1 MSCDFCQ
8 RTIGLWNYKSPYWH
22 ETHQNS
28 ESGITKDLE
37 DTVREEVVTEEIQN
51 AEKVPNGSAIVEN
64 DQNGHENLVDDRI
77 SDDGQNSSAKVT
89 DTVSEKEMQVSGNG
103 AILSGS
109 ENESL
114 GKDSDETKAPNI
126 EKPSDQ
132 TENICEMV
140 SEMRKSVEL
149 DGVQNGAKE
158 SKETDEHD
166 SGTNGVDATDGTS
179 PSKVGGK
186 DSDAD
191 EENKENEDEA
201 GENSCSET
209 KDKGKEHSPEISTV
223 KSSNGHREEETK
235 ENNPREQSYEV
246 SRSPDS
252 APPAVTNST
261 QDTTAGEQ
269 GRKRIKLVRAYG
281 LLILLS
287 CLLEYVVD
295 ITDEIL
301 IIHWIA
307 CITVALR
314 PKKNRMVAHL
324 NFCLSGEQQFCS
336 CTLQ

>member
-8 RTIGLWNYKSPYWH
+8 RTIGLWNYKSPHWH

-28 ESGITKDLE
+28 ESGITKNFE

-77 SDDGQNSSAKVT
+77 SDDGRNSSAKVT

-140 SEMRKSVEL
+140 SETRKSVEL

-179 PSKVGGK
+179 PSKVAGE

-191 EENKENEDEA
+191 EKNKENEDEA

-223 KSSNGHREEETK
+223 KSNGHREEETK
-235 ENNPREQSYEV
+235 ENNPREQSCEV
-246 SRSPDS
+246 SRSPDR

-269 GRKRIKLVRAYG
+269 GRKRIKLVRAYD

-307 CITVALR
+307 AEL
-314 PKKNRMVAHL
+314 
-324 NFCLSGEQQFCS
+324 
-336 CTLQ
+336 